1 MQEYFRL
8 LQTDIKRISQ
18 NVFQQFREHNC
29 MHQAA
34 SLSFNTILC
43 LVPLSAVALFL
54 LKTFG
59 VVDKDNSF
67 LLATLNNY
75 LPRYRA
81 DDIIT
86 SISEFTNRN
95 LTGLGIGGFLL
106 FLIISLILFM
116 SIEGHFNRI
125 WGSQRLPLLQA
136 FQKYLVF
143 YMLLLI
149 GPLFV
154 WIVFSS
160 VSNVV
165 LSNLLPWISVY
176 FLFVLMFVALP
187 NLSVNWKAALI
198 GAFFA
203 GTLFQIART
212 VFANYLEL
220 VWKNYT
226 EIYGTLAML
235 IILAIWIY
243 ITWIIILLGVE
254 VTYAIQ
260 KKIEIKKTITDSHDQ
275 HIDIIN
281 MSCIITLFLM
291 VAIHFQKG
299 KGACMISDLSK
310 KTKIS
315 ESVVKRIF
323 DCFIA
328 ADLIYEVQSDTKGY
342 IPTRS
347 LDSITLETV
356 ISCVDGELTK
366 HFIDA
371 IDAPPDLTKMLEK
384 VQETQTEQLK
394 HITVSS
400 LIEDIDPNNHQHGL
414 AG

>member
-1 MQEYFRL
+1 MPELFRL

-43 LVPLSAVALFL
+43 LVPLSAITLFL

-59 VVDKDNSF
+59 VVDKENSF

-75 LPRYRA
+75 LPHYRA
-81 DDIIT
+81 DEIIT
-86 SISEFTNRN
+86 SISEFTNKN

-136 FQKYLVF
+136 IQKYLVF

-149 GPLFV
+149 GPLVV

-203 GTLFQIART
+203 GTLFQIARS

-235 IILAIWIY
+235 IVLAIWIY
-243 ITWIIILLGVE
+243 ITWIIILFGVE
-254 VTYAIQ
+254 ITYTIQ
-260 KKIEIKKTITDSHDQ
+260 RNIGMKKTTTVSHEQ
-275 HIDIIN
+275 TIDIIN
-281 MSCIITLFLM
+281 IPCILTLFLM

-299 KGACMISDLSK
+299 KGACLISDVCD

-315 ESVVKRIF
+315 ESVVKNIF

-328 ADLIYEVQSDTKGY
+328 ADLIYEVQCDTRGY
-342 IPTRS
+342 IPARS
-347 LDSITLETV
+347 LDSITLDTV
-356 ISCVDGELTK
+356 ISSVDGELTK
-366 HFIDA
+366 HFIAA
-371 IDAPPDLTKMLEK
+371 IDGSPDLAKMLQK
-384 VQETQTEQLK
+384 VQETQSEQLK

-400 LIEDIDPNNHQHGL
+400 LIEDINHKNHLQVLEG
-414 AG
+414 

>member
-1 MQEYFRL
+1 MGEYLRL
-8 LQTDIKRISQ
+8 LQTDIKRITQ
-18 NVFQQFREHNC
+18 NVFQQFKEHNC

-43 LVPLSAVALFL
+43 LVPLSAITLFL

-59 VVDKDNSF
+59 VVDKENSF
-67 LLATLNNY
+67 LLSILNNY

-86 SISEFTNRN
+86 SISEFANRN

-149 GPLFV
+149 GPLVV
-154 WIVFSS
+154 WLVFSS
-160 VSNVV
+160 VNNVV

-187 NLSVNWKAALI
+187 NYSVNWKAALI
-198 GAFFA
+198 GAFIS
-203 GTLFQIART
+203 GTLFQIARS

-254 VTYAIQ
+254 ITFTIQ
-260 KKIEIKKTITDSHDQ
+260 QKNEIKKNITASLNQNLDM
-275 HIDIIN
+275 IN

-299 KGACMISDLSK
+299 KGACLISDLCE
-310 KTKIS
+310 KTKLS
-315 ESVVKRIF
+315 ETVVKNIF

-328 ADLIYEVQSDTKGY
+328 AELVYEVQSDTRGY
-342 IPTRS
+342 IPARS
-347 LDSITLETV
+347 LDSITLDTV
-356 ISCVDGELTK
+356 ISSVDEELTK
-366 HFIDA
+366 DFIDA
-371 IDAPPDLTKMLEK
+371 INGPSDLTKILHK
-384 VQETQTEQLK
+384 VQETQSEQLK
-394 HITVSS
+394 KITVSS
-400 LIEDIDPNNHQHGL
+400 LVDDIDQNNHIHG
-414 AG
+414 